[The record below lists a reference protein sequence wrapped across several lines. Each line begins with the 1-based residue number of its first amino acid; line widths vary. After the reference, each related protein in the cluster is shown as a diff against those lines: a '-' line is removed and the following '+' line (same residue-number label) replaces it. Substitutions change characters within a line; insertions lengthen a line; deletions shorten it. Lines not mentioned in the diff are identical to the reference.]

1 MKRCTP
7 QLVLGLSLALAACG
21 QKGPLYLPDTKA
33 GEIVTR
39 PTPAQGAGQ
48 SPDATQM
55 PPPVPAPDPA
65 TAPPAT
71 PDESD
76 KDKKNG
82 TPPPQ

>member
-1 MKRCTP
+1 MKLGPP
-7 QLVLGLSLALAACG
+7 QLVLALCCALAACG

-39 PTPAQGAGQ
+39 PTPAPDQEPH
-48 SPDATQM
+48 PDAT
-55 PPPVPAPDPA
+55 PAPVPEPEATPPVA
-65 TAPPAT
+65 

-82 TPPPQ
+82 TPPPR